1 MRAVRPPF
9 LAALAGVA
17 MLASAFATSA
27 AAGALADLEIY
38 DRTAGRTLPI
48 YEHEGRLYVAGEP
61 RHQYELRVRNSSAM
75 RVLAVTSV
83 DGVNVITGETAAQ
96 EQSGYVLGAWD
107 SVRIEG
113 WRKSLDEVATFYFT
127 RLADSY
133 AARTGRPNDVGVI
146 GVALFREYRPLQP
159 PCCPRWREGPSAAAP
174 EASDQSS
181 DELAKSESYAAGRS
195 AQRRDESKLG
205 TGHGHREASPA
216 QYVDFQRASSSPD
229 ETIVIYYD
237 SRRNLVA
244 QGVLPQKE
252 RPWYADGR
260 PDPFPNGFVP
270 DP

>member
-1 MRAVRPPF
+1 MRAVRLLF
-9 LAALAGVA
+9 TAVLTLLA
-17 MLASAFATSA
+17 MLASWFAA
-27 AAGALADLEIY
+27 PAEAGALADVEIY

-48 YEHEGRLYVAGEP
+48 FEHEGRLYVAGEP
-61 RHQYELRVRNSSAM
+61 RHQYELRVRNSSAA

-133 AARTGRPNDVGVI
+133 AARTGRPDNVGVI
-146 GVALFREYRPLQP
+146 AVALFREYQP
-159 PCCPRWREGPSAAAP
+159 AYRPCCPRWHDRPDAPAPQASA
-174 EASDQSS
+174 EAS
-181 DELAKSESYAAGRS
+181 DELAKRES
-195 AQRRDESKLG
+195 QLG

-216 QYVDFQRASSSPD
+216 QYVDFRRGSSTPD
-229 ETIVIYYD
+229 ETIAIYYD

-244 QGVLPQKE
+244 QGVLPQ
-252 RPWYADGR
+252 RPRLADRR